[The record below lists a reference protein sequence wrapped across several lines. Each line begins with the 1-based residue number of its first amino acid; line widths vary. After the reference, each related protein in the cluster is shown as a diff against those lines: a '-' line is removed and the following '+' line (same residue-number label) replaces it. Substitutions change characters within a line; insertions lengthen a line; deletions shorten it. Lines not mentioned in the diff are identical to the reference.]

1 MTPDG
6 SGTRPTPQGTHGPHD
21 LLMPM
26 PTTPLSPAASPAPI
40 RPLTVLAFTAGVS
53 ISSIYYHQP
62 LLTGIGATFASDAG
76 WVGAVAAATQ
86 IGFAAGMLLISPL
99 GDRMD
104 RRRLIVWQAAGA
116 CLALL
121 AAALAPTLAVLTGAS
136 FLLGLF
142 ATMAQQAG
150 PFAAELVPSEQRGWA
165 IGRVMSGLLLGI
177 LLARAFAGFIGAQ
190 WGWRMVFAVAIAA
203 VALMA
208 AMVWRTLP
216 PTQPGV
222 TLPYGPLIASPWQL
236 ARELAPLREAALTG
250 AALFA
255 AFSLFWTTLVLLLS
269 APPLHLGAREAGLFA
284 LIGVVGV
291 LAAPWAGRMT
301 DRHGPLPVIWA
312 AITLMATAF
321 IVLWLGAASITGLVA
336 GVVAL
341 DAGLQI
347 MQTANQSR
355 VFALRPQA
363 KSRLNTAYM
372 VCYFMGGALGSA
384 AGYLAWQGWRWPGV
398 CMVGLGFVLIAAIS
412 HAWPRAESKP

>member
-1 MTPDG
+1 MPA
-6 SGTRPTPQGTHGPHD
+6 STRSST
-21 LLMPM
+21 
-26 PTTPLSPAASPAPI
+26 ASPASP
-40 RPLTVLAFTAGVS
+40 RQLTVLALTAGVS
-53 ISSIYYHQP
+53 ISSIYYNQP
-62 LLTGIGATFASDAG
+62 LLTGIGATFARDAG
-76 WVGAVAAATQ
+76 LVSAVAASTQ

-121 AAALAPTLAVLTGAS
+121 GAALAPTLTVLAGAS

-150 PFAAELVPSEQRGWA
+150 PFAAELVPAERCGWA

-177 LLARAFAGFIGAQ
+177 LLARAFAGFVGAQ
-190 WGWRMVFAVAIAA
+190 WGWRMVFAVAIAI

-216 PTQPGV
+216 ASRPGV
-222 TLPYGPLIASPWQL
+222 ALPYGQLLASPWRL
-236 ARELAPLREAALTG
+236 TRELPVLREAALTG

-269 APPLHLGAREAGLFA
+269 TAPLHLGAREAGLFA

-301 DRHGPLPVIWA
+301 DRHGPRPVIWL
-312 AITLMATAF
+312 AIILMAASF
-321 IVLWLGAASITGLVA
+321 LILWLEAASIAGLVA
-336 GVVAL
+336 GVIAL

-398 CMVGLGFVLIAAIS
+398 CVVGLGFVVIAAAS
-412 HAWPRAESKP
+412 HAKLSLKRR